1 MDGSNVSADRKF
13 SFTLKNS
20 DWDPSNLLFLFNSI
34 CSLWNVKL
42 RNWGRQFAL
51 VYRRFREF
59 FKLLM
64 IFSICQNLTLIGASV
79 VI

>member
-1 MDGSNVSADRKF
+1 MDGSNVFAYRKF

-20 DWDPSNLLFLFNSI
+20 DWDPFNLLFLFKLI

-42 RNWGRQFAL
+42 RNWGRQSAL

-59 FKLLM
+59 FKLLI
-64 IFSICQNLTLIGASV
+64 IF
-79 VI
+79 